1 MKEISINEEQEKM
14 KMNVMSIY
22 IQDIALGSSLELPVK
37 KKTSFSSPPQA
48 KCRTFLTHL
57 KS

>member
-1 MKEISINEEQEKM
+1 
-14 KMNVMSIY
+14 MSIY

-37 KKTSFSSPPQA
+37 NDFFFYLPQG
-48 KCRTFLTHL
+48 KCKTFLTHL